1 MSLPYNNEIRPG
13 LQVLKNYLPVSTV
26 KCLKNRRFIIHFL
39 FMRWGFLVILFNIIN
54 NINGR
59 KLKQLG

>member
-1 MSLPYNNEIRPG
+1 MSLPYNNEVRPG
-13 LQVLKNYLPVSTV
+13 LQVLKNYLPVSTL
-26 KCLKNRRFIIHFL
+26 KFLKNRRFIIHFL

>member
-13 LQVLKNYLPVSTV
+13 LQVLKNYLPVSTL
-26 KCLKNRRFIIHFL
+26 KFLKNRRFIIHFL

>member
-26 KCLKNRRFIIHFL
+26 KFLKNRGFIIHFL
-39 FMRWGFLVILFNIIN
+39 FMRWGFLVVLFNIIN
-54 NINGR
+54 NTNGR